1 MFSKNVNLDI
11 IIQHVNLIKSLKN
24 RVIYLN
30 LYFLLIFCLFFP
42 LEGKDLKE
50 QFTTYQIIDGDSLKR
65 DKLRFRLQGIDAP
78 ELKQLCWIEDKQW
91 PCGEASRDYL
101 VNLQNKG
108 GFLCIKVGED
118 RYKRDIVKCSIHTKD
133 GIKDV
138 GSIMVEEGYALA
150 YRKYSKEYIEEEKIA
165 KDNKRGIWKSRFIY
179 PWEWRAE
186 K

>member
-1 MFSKNVNLDI
+1 MKTGSLYNFIIFLMKN
-11 IIQHVNLIKSLKN
+11 KT
-24 RVIYLN
+24 
-30 LYFLLIFCLFFP
+30 LIFLIVISLNPFIKANENINSFFN
-42 LEGKDLKE
+42 
-50 QFTTYQIIDGDSLKR
+50 YQVIDGDSLKR
-65 DKLRFRLQGIDAP
+65 DKKRYRIQGIDAP

-118 RYKRDIVKCSIHTKD
+118 RYKRDIVKCSVQTGD